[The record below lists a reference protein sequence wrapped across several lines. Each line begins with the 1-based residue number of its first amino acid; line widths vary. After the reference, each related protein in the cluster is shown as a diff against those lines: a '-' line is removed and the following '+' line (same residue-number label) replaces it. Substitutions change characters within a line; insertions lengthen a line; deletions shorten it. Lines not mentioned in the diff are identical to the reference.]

1 MIFLSKFKIFL
12 CIFIFFSFFKS
23 NLIKSAELTEVHK
36 LLVDK
41 NHLSNLKT
49 PTKIKYIFKKTG
61 SLEPGFNDRVVMI
74 VPEKNDK
81 GVYNIKFDFFS
92 SYNKEDIK
100 SASYKKTNPIIHA
113 FWEHDI
119 QLMTR
124 LTKGSWI
131 YFRKRITWAMSD
143 PYKFKIKPAKCDLDG
158 KKVDGQTVELAPYE
172 QDYDSKKFA
181 KYAKKRYYVTICE
194 EVPGMIYEMS
204 TIVPSEDGSGPLIKE
219 TLTFEKIFN

>member
-12 CIFIFFSFFKS
+12 YIFIFFSFFKS
-23 NLIKSAELTEVHK
+23 NLIKAVELTEVHK
-36 LLVDK
+36 LLADK

-49 PTKIKYIFKKTG
+49 PIKIKYIFKKTG

-81 GVYNIKFDFFS
+81 GVYDIKFDFFS

-100 SASYKKTNPIIHA
+100 SASYKTTNPIFHA

-143 PYKFKIKPAKCDLDG
+143 PYKFKILPAECIMNE
-158 KKVDGQTVELAPYE
+158 KKVDGQTVELIPFE
-172 QDYDSKKFA
+172 QDYDSEKFK
-181 KYAKKRYYVTICE
+181 KYAKKRYYVTVCE
-194 EVPGMIYEMS
+194 KVPGMIYEMG
-204 TIVPSEDGSGPLIKE
+204 TIVPSEDGSKPLMKE
-219 TLTFEKIFN
+219 TLTFDKILN